1 MFTKFLSRDIPVASV
16 ALMFVAFAAAL
27 FFAGC
32 GEDDNPIIDT
42 PATEEDAPFHA
53 EADGF
58 FLEVDGVEIY
68 RQFQGT
74 ETGGITVGV
83 GEEIDVHVQF
93 LNPDGVGFIPQPEE
107 EGEDEEDE
115 HGHAHDEVEEF
126 ALGLTGY
133 DTAIAEVHL
142 HVEEHEEEEH
152 EEDEHGHAEEE
163 EDAHEEDEEKWVFE
177 VVGVKAGTTHI
188 TLQLIHGDHPDF
200 TAALPIPITVQ

>member
-1 MFTKFLSRDIPVASV
+1 MFTRFFSRGISV
-16 ALMFVAFAAAL
+16 AFVALTFAAFATAL
-27 FFAGC
+27 FFSGC
-32 GEDDNPIIDT
+32 GADDNPIVDEHEH
-42 PATEEDAPFHA
+42 EEDAPYHA

-58 FLEVDGVEIY
+58 VLEVDGVEVY

-93 LNPDGVGFIPQPEE
+93 LSPDGAAFTPMPEGEE
-107 EGEDEEDE
+107 EEEDAHGHDEEE
-115 HGHAHDEVEEF
+115 AF

-142 HVEEHEEEEH
+142 HVEEHEE
-152 EEDEHGHAEEE
+152 DEHGHVEGE
-163 EDAHEEDEEKWVFE
+163 EDAHGEEEEEWTFE

-188 TLQLIHGDHPDF
+188 TLQLLHGDHPDF

>member
-1 MFTKFLSRDIPVASV
+1 MFTKFFSRGISV
-16 ALMFVAFAAAL
+16 AFVALTFAAFATAL
-27 FFAGC
+27 FFSGC
-32 GEDDNPIIDT
+32 GADDNPIVDEHEH
-42 PATEEDAPFHA
+42 EEDAPYHA

-58 FLEVDGVEIY
+58 VLEVDGVEVY

-93 LNPDGVGFIPQPEE
+93 LSPDGAAFTPVPEGEE
-107 EGEDEEDE
+107 EGEDA

-142 HVEEHEEEEH
+142 HVEEHEE
-152 EEDEHGHAEEE
+152 DEHGHVEGE
-163 EDAHEEDEEKWVFE
+163 EDAHEEEEEKWVFE

-188 TLQLIHGDHPDF
+188 TLQLLHGDHPDF
-200 TAALPIPITVQ
+200 TAALRIPITVQ

>member
-16 ALMFVAFAAAL
+16 ALMLVAFAAAL
-27 FFAGC
+27 FFSGC
-32 GEDDNPIIDT
+32 GEDSNPIVDT
-42 PATEEDAPFHA
+42 PETEEDAPYHA

-58 FLEVDGVEIY
+58 LLEVDGVEIY

-74 ETGGITVGV
+74 ETGGIAVGV

-107 EGEDEEDE
+107 EAEHEGEDD
-115 HGHAHDEVEEF
+115 GHAHDEEEF

-142 HVEEHEEEEH
+142 HVEEHEEDEHGHVEEH
-152 EEDEHGHAEEE
+152 EEDTHEEE
-163 EDAHEEDEEKWVFE
+163 EEKWVFE

-188 TLQLIHGDHPDF
+188 TLQLLHGDHPDF

>member
-1 MFTKFLSRDIPVASV
+1 MFTKFFSRGISV
-16 ALMFVAFAAAL
+16 AFVALTLAAFATAL
-27 FFAGC
+27 FFSGC
-32 GEDDNPIIDT
+32 GADDNPIVDEHEH
-42 PATEEDAPFHA
+42 EEDAPYHA

-58 FLEVDGVEIY
+58 VLEVDGVEVY

-93 LNPDGVGFIPQPEE
+93 LNPDGAVFTPMPEGEE
-107 EGEDEEDE
+107 EEEDAHGHDEEE
-115 HGHAHDEVEEF
+115 AF

-142 HVEEHEEEEH
+142 HVEEHEE
-152 EEDEHGHAEEE
+152 DEHGHVEGE
-163 EDAHEEDEEKWVFE
+163 EDAHEEEEEKWVFE

-188 TLQLIHGDHPDF
+188 SLQLLHGDHPDF
-200 TAALPIPITVQ
+200 TAALRIPITVQ

>member
-16 ALMFVAFAAAL
+16 ALMLVAFAAAL
-27 FFAGC
+27 FFSGC
-32 GEDDNPIIDT
+32 GEDSNPIVDT
-42 PATEEDAPFHA
+42 PETEEDAPYHA

-58 FLEVDGVEIY
+58 FLQVDGVEIY

-74 ETGGITVGV
+74 ETGGISVGV

-93 LNPDGVGFIPQPEE
+93 LNPDRVGFIPQPEE
-107 EGEDEEDE
+107 EAEHEGEDD
-115 HGHAHDEVEEF
+115 GHAHDEEEF

-142 HVEEHEEEEH
+142 HVEEHEEDEHGHVEEH
-152 EEDEHGHAEEE
+152 EEDTHEEE
-163 EDAHEEDEEKWVFE
+163 EEKWVFE

-188 TLQLIHGDHPDF
+188 TLQLLHGDHPDF